1 MFSLGSNNVT
11 FPLPGKGM
19 TIKKLVFPLKG
30 KLATWMREKDCL
42 FISFIS
48 YELTLKTIGTHGG

>member
-1 MFSLGSNNVT
+1 MFSLGSTDET

-19 TIKKLVFPLKG
+19 IIKKLVFPLNG
-30 KLATWMREKDCL
+30 KLATWMREKNFL

-48 YELTLKTIGTHGG
+48 YGLTLNK